1 MHGPFLTPQKLE
13 DEKVLKNVG
22 MQRGEKAK
30 NVKRVFFTDKMGA
43 GVGKAQT
50 RRENHIWFSS
60 RLTNGASKLSFQ
72 LKLFLHC
79 KVQLFREQP

>member
-1 MHGPFLTPQKLE
+1 MG
-13 DEKVLKNVG
+13 DE
-22 MQRGEKAK
+22 
-30 NVKRVFFTDKMGA
+30 
-43 GVGKAQT
+43 VGKYDLFLLKVHRPTDTMSNGIAQT